1 METNDKGKACRMRK
15 KGHMADFYTA
25 LKNDVVERGELD
37 WVSIAEL
44 FDIARSLGARNS
56 RDEVIEFMV
65 SATDNAVLIVGE
77 YENGSS
83 FAGWP
88 ERGDALRER
97 IRTRLAST
105 PEHDPLEAESAI
117 MVDTL

>member
-1 METNDKGKACRMRK
+1 MVAMHPVYTIRGGPLPGCTPPRAPPDPRRECGRRVQHCGHSTQVHERTNVGQGRFIMETNDKGKACRMRK

-56 RDEVIEFMV
+56 RD
-65 SATDNAVLIVGE
+65 
-77 YENGSS
+77 
-83 FAGWP
+83 
-88 ERGDALRER
+88 
-97 IRTRLAST
+97 
-105 PEHDPLEAESAI
+105 
-117 MVDTL
+117 